1 MKYYCP
7 VIESIS
13 APTAHS
19 IWPLSL
25 SALCVCV
32 QLSWH
37 VIIQWEN
44 SASQKLYLFLTNPA
58 FLSPRITYLGKEIWI
73 ILLLWLSVFSPS
85 LSNISFSPFLSLLSP
100 SFLSTSLSLYLREA
114 QIRDRKFV
122 WLVVLY
128 LHIKTRFPLLPPSP
142 PSHILNEGKATPLI
156 PHFRKVDNFFHP
168 KIIPSLADLNWN
180 YSVLLKGWFVFQN
193 GIWMGWLM
201 R

>member
-1 MKYYCP
+1 MKYFCP

-19 IWPLSL
+19 IWSLSL
-25 SALCVCV
+25 SALCVCATFMTRNYTV
-32 QLSWH
+32 RKFC
-37 VIIQWEN
+37 VPEIISFSN
-44 SASQKLYLFLTNPA
+44 KSGL
-58 FLSPRITYLGKEIWI
+58 LSPRITYLGKEIWI

-122 WLVVLY
+122 WFVVLY